1 MQPFICA
8 LLWYSPSFFR
18 CGTAVFSQGCLR
30 VPNCVRTSY
39 EDCRQPVSFRDGLRY
54 GTVWPRNYVVCL
66 LTISRLEHFWL
77 AVHGKPVLFWKDIC
91 GLKIRCFLFYAYSLL
106 SFLCMLIARMQMG
119 VEFRAIPIWLRKL
132 PNIC

>member
-1 MQPFICA
+1 MQPFICS
-8 LLWYSPSFFR
+8 LLWYSTSFFR
-18 CGTAVFSQGCLR
+18 CGTAVFSQGCIR

-77 AVHGKPVLFWKDIC
+77 AVHGKPVLFWKGIS
-91 GLKIRCFLFYAYSLL
+91 GLKIRCFLFYACLL
-106 SFLCMLIARMQMG
+106 PECRWEP
-119 VEFRAIPIWLRKL
+119 VEFWAIPIWLRKL